1 MSSYEIRK
9 INEHLTLVHGLELWI
24 LDTGSPASFG
34 AKSELSIEGDLY
46 PIPPSYMGFGSEK
59 LSEALGEK
67 VTGLIGGD
75 ILGNYDTEWN
85 LVDGTLQVSK
95 HEANAVGIEIPLG
108 FFMGVPT
115 LTLNVNGEEQKWF
128 FDTGAVISYA
138 AEQSDLWGDPTDSFD
153 DFYPGFGEFSTDVFD
168 VEILLLGKPQ
178 TIKCGVLPTLLGMSL
193 AMGGCSGILGLQAL
207 DLGSFVYAPR
217 RKKLIKNA

>member
-9 INEHLTLVHGLELWI
+9 INDHLTLVHGPELWI

-34 AKSELSIEGDLY
+34 AKSEFSIAGDRY

-59 LSEALGEK
+59 LSEVLGEE

-95 HEANAVGIEIPLG
+95 HEANASGIEIPL
-108 FFMGVPT
+108 
-115 LTLNVNGEEQKWF
+115 
-128 FDTGAVISYA
+128 
-138 AEQSDLWGDPTDSFD
+138 
-153 DFYPGFGEFSTDVFD
+153 
-168 VEILLLGKPQ
+168 
-178 TIKCGVLPTLLGMSL
+178 
-193 AMGGCSGILGLQAL
+193 
-207 DLGSFVYAPR
+207 
-217 RKKLIKNA
+217 